1 MTLSELEDRAE
12 KKRDYVKSL
21 TNNSQGFTFSDT
33 HELAIQGSLDDFL
46 ATFGIFPEADII
58 RQGDSKLGR
67 IMKATNEAIFYT
79 TIYVL
84 ARDNGR
90 AAAMVW
96 KLENV

>member
-21 TNNSQGFTFSDT
+21 ANSSKSFVFSDT

-46 ATFGIFPEADII
+46 VAFVIFHEKDIL
-58 RQGDSKLGR
+58 RQGDSILGR
-67 IMKATNEAIFYT
+67 IMKATNEAIFYA